1 MVDNRR
7 QKGLLIAAKKG
18 QSPNFDEV
26 RGFINSLTRQQA
38 RFCLRTNTSSQ
49 HVIAQLAHAGR
60 QHRQIQRLESLQFS
74 EHLLANID

>member
-26 RGFINSLTRQQA
+26 RGFINSLKTKRPEQG
-38 RFCLRTNTSSQ
+38 RFVCYL
-49 HVIAQLAHAGR
+49 
-60 QHRQIQRLESLQFS
+60 
-74 EHLLANID
+74 